1 LKFLTRIAKRGLA
14 EILQGAE
21 MPLQGRTECGLF
33 RLWIIISA
41 LWVISC
47 SGALIFLEPVKNSHV
62 SPPTECARAANA
74 NECAQ
79 LLFRAGK
86 DTFEA
91 FGKIENESIYG
102 PNASEYSYARFALL
116 VLAPPVVT
124 LIFGVILAS
133 AFRSFRSR
141 RV

>member
-1 LKFLTRIAKRGLA
+1 
-14 EILQGAE
+14 
-21 MPLQGRTECGLF
+21 MPQQGRTERGLF

-47 SGALIFLEPVKNSHV
+47 SAALIFLEPVKRAYV
-62 SPPTECARAANA
+62 SPPTECARAGDA

-86 DTFEA
+86 DPLEA

-102 PNASEYSYARFALL
+102 PNASEYLYGRFALL

-124 LIFGVILAS
+124 LIFGVVLAS
-133 AFRSFRSR
+133 VFRSFRSSR
-141 RV
+141 A